1 MKKKGWTMR
10 KAILVFCIGCVL
22 SALFLQT
29 LLFQESLRRQIR
41 FESITDNE
49 NTLTK
54 MQSELSSFIHTIRS
68 EMLTVYSER
77 DHEGR
82 TDRDD
87 PGVEGRRR
95 MRGRGK

>member
-1 MKKKGWTMR
+1 MAAWDADETEYVWEDKMKKKGWTMR

-54 MQSELSSFIHTIRS
+54 MQSELSSIYPYDP
-68 EMLTVYSER
+68 L
-77 DHEGR
+77 GNA
-82 TDRDD
+82 DRLQ
-87 PGVEGRRR
+87 
-95 MRGRGK
+95 

>member
-41 FESITDNE
+41 FD
-49 NTLTK
+49 
-54 MQSELSSFIHTIRS
+54 
-68 EMLTVYSER
+68 
-77 DHEGR
+77 
-82 TDRDD
+82 
-87 PGVEGRRR
+87 
-95 MRGRGK
+95 

>member
-1 MKKKGWTMR
+1 MKTKYVWEDKMKKKGWTMR

-54 MQSELSSFIHTIRS
+54 MQIGAFPHLSIRS
-68 EMLTVYSER
+68 AR
-77 DHEGR
+77 
-82 TDRDD
+82 
-87 PGVEGRRR
+87 
-95 MRGRGK
+95 KC